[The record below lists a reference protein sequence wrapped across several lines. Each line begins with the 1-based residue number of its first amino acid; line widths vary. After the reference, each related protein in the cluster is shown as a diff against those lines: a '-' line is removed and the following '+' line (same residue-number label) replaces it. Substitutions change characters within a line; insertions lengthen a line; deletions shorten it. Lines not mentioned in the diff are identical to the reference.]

1 VSPSTENRWPLVV
14 DIFGIGCGVFDTFE
28 GHDKNGKF
36 SFENALH
43 KKKILNKKVSRK
55 DLPAVL
61 WVWNDF
67 FRICIGIRILLFSWF
82 LILLRILNEFF

>member
-14 DIFGIGCGVFDTFE
+14 DIFGIECGVFDTFE

-43 KKKILNKKVSRK
+43 HKKSRTKKFPAKISK
-55 DLPAVL
+55 
-61 WVWNDF
+61 
-67 FRICIGIRILLFSWF
+67 
-82 LILLRILNEFF
+82 